1 METAIKEFL
10 KVISELMSAAKAY
23 LENLST
29 ITVVKDKNKLKK
41 ASNLTEELIEELRH
55 KGKQFDEVF
64 EYSLEVMNAFLSES
78 EYKRFQKKVKEA
90 RNSRKIIKLIRKIE
104 KLD

>member
-1 METAIKEFL
+1 METAVKELL
-10 KVISELMSAAKAY
+10 KVISELLSAAKTY

-41 ASNLTEELIEELRH
+41 ASNLTEELINEIRI
-55 KGKQFDEVF
+55 KGKLFDDVF
-64 EYSLEVMNAFLSES
+64 DYSLKVIKEFLSED